1 MELPKQK
8 WGVLLFFPSKESATR
23 RPTKQSC
30 PECRRLEDDC
40 DAAMQAIQRVIRGA
54 ASTSQKITV
63 TFSEQPRIYQMNATL
78 ARTYSRLI
86 STSEPAALL
95 TASLIST

>member
-8 WGVLLFFPSKESATR
+8 RGVLLFFPSKESATP

-54 ASTSQKITV
+54 ASTSQKITEMYRQQDERDRV
-63 TFSEQPRIYQMNATL
+63 MAELYAQKAK
-78 ARTYSRLI
+78 AHSRK
-86 STSEPAALL
+86 
-95 TASLIST
+95 TA